1 MKKLAL
7 ALVCFASVAF
17 FASCTPEITNP
28 EPSIAIMTGENYMYD
43 GQTIDLNQDYILGF
57 RAASNSQTMKELAT
71 FTLVGKIYDMEDN
84 ELSSADTTFAIEG
97 SEYVYQETWNFESK
111 ELVGKLSFTATVTD
125 VDGKTNSVT
134 INMNVNQPALPL
146 EVGTYEWYRLGNT
159 ITGLDEFG
167 LVWKGNYP
175 KATYAKLVPAE
186 GVSLFIF
193 NSEDWETVTTDV
205 EKAAFFTNAVEFQ
218 HPAEEYWEVNVTQE
232 SMEYDDVIGTIMPDG
247 TCHLIHVIKSHSESI
262 PQGTE
267 TTITVQAK

>member
-28 EPSIAIMTGENYMYD
+28 EPSIAIFAGDNDYLYD
-43 GQTIDLNQDYILGF
+43 GMQIDVNVEYPF
-57 RAASNSQTMKELAT
+57 CFKVASNAQTAKELAN
-71 FTLVGKIYDMEDN
+71 FKIYIDDEIQIDSTISGN
-84 ELSSADTTFAIEG
+84 EFEFTGVFTYEQREIID
-97 SEYVYQETWNFESK
+97 ETVIK
-111 ELVGKLSFTATVTD
+111 AVVTD
-125 VDGKTNSVT
+125 VDGKANTAT
-134 INMNVNQPALPL
+134 INLTVNQPAQPL
-146 EVGTYEWYRLGNT
+146 EVGTYEWYRLGNN

-175 KATYAKLVPAE
+175 KDTYAKLIPAD

-205 EKAAFFTNAVEFQ
+205 EKVAFFTNAVEFQ